1 MWYYISI
8 IEKVNNKLENYN
20 QDDDDEEE
28 VDDHV
33 ESLEGLPPSKEKR
46 VGFADIAALAI
57 EK

>member
-1 MWYYISI
+1 LWYYISI

-33 ESLEGLPPSKEKR
+33 ESLVGLPPSKEKR

-57 EK
+57 